1 MTEKELITFFRW
13 NLNDKFGFSPDFS
26 IRDVDVVM
34 DRKNGWYKVEYGL
47 TYLKMILVAGRYIIE
62 YPDEYD
68 NIVTIKM
75 LKDDVE
81 KKIAE
86 FTLNNK

>member
-13 NLNDKFGFSPDFS
+13 NLNDKFGFCPDFS

-34 DRKNGWYKVEYGL
+34 DRRNGWYKVEYGL
-47 TYLKMILVAGRYIIE
+47 CYLKMILVAGRYIIE
-62 YPDEYD
+62 YSNVDD
-68 NIVTIKM
+68 DSIVTEKM
-75 LKDDVE
+75 LKEDVE

-86 FTLNNK
+86 FLGV

>member
-62 YPDEYD
+62 YSNVDD
-68 NIVTIKM
+68 DSIVTEKM
-75 LKDDVE
+75 LKEDVE

-86 FTLNNK
+86 FLGV